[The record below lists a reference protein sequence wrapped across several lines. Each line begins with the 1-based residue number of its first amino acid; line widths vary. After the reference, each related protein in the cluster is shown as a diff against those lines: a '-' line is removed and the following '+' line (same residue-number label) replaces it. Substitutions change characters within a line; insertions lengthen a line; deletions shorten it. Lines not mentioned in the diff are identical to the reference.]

1 MEEKKDGFFMY
12 RSYFEAIET
21 AEDDST
27 KLKLYNAIMHYGMD
41 GIEPELSG
49 LARGMFL
56 TWKVNID
63 NGHARRVAS
72 IENGNK
78 GGRPKKVED
87 KLKNNQNKPNNNLSQ
102 NTNNQ
107 INPKVNLE
115 VPEPNLNNNINH
127 NSEIEND
134 VEESFNSLEQV
145 SEQVFMSNIISDDP
159 LIRVIGDNM
168 IDKLDQQFQFNNR
181 YNILINENPSTDFD
195 EIIEILLIEFNGIF
209 DTVNVQKMKL
219 QPFTSY
225 KTYQKLVRNK
235 TEPKVIF
242 YEMVKSLQYI
252 LSDDDPRMSLYI
264 SKQ

>member
-21 AEDDST
+21 AEDDSI

-49 LARGMFL
+49 LAKGMFL

-87 KLKNNQNKPNNNLSQ
+87 KLKNNQNKPNNNLS
-102 NTNNQ
+102 NNF
-107 INPKVNLE
+107 NNLGKPKVNQE
-115 VPEPNLNNNINH
+115 IPKPNLNNNINT
-127 NSEIEND
+127 EIQND
-134 VEESFNSLEQV
+134 VEESFNSLKYV
-145 SEQVFMSNIISDDP
+145 SEQLFTSNIISDDP
-159 LIRVIGDNM
+159 LVRVIGDNM

-181 YNILINENPSTDFD
+181 YNILINENPSIDFD
-195 EIIEILLIEFNGIF
+195 EIIETLLIDFNGIF
-209 DTVNVQKMKL
+209 DTVNVKKMKL

-264 SKQ
+264 NKH

>member
-21 AEDDST
+21 AEDDSI

-49 LARGMFL
+49 LAKGMFL

-87 KLKNNQNKPNNNLSQ
+87 KLKNNQNKPNNNLS
-102 NTNNQ
+102 NNF
-107 INPKVNLE
+107 NNLDKPKVNQE
-115 VPEPNLNNNINH
+115 IPKPNLNNNINT
-127 NSEIEND
+127 EIQND
-134 VEESFNSLEQV
+134 VEESFNSLKYV
-145 SEQVFMSNIISDDP
+145 SEELFTSNIISDDP
-159 LIRVIGDNM
+159 LVRVIGDNM

-181 YNILINENPSTDFD
+181 YNILINENPSIDFD
-195 EIIEILLIEFNGIF
+195 EIIETLLIDFNGIF
-209 DTVNVQKMKL
+209 DTVNVKKMKL

-264 SKQ
+264 NKH